1 MVRTRQ
7 PTFIPA
13 HDTNTQMPT
22 QPAETSDQQLV
33 ERVMVDGDERAFR
46 TLYRRH
52 TPYLYQFVLR
62 TLNGD
67 ELEAEDVVQETWI
80 RGTERFGDFQ
90 WRSSLRTWLLAIALN
105 ICRSVFRR
113 RDGGWLELDE
123 GLAENAAAL
132 SAETRMD
139 LEQAL
144 ATLPA
149 GYRTVLLLHDLEG
162 YRHEE
167 IARTLGT
174 SVGTSKSQ
182 LFHARRALRRVMTGA
197 QRQNEV

>member
-1 MVRTRQ
+1 MPPQ
-7 PTFIPA
+7 PP
-13 HDTNTQMPT
+13 
-22 QPAETSDQQLV
+22 ETSDRELV
-33 ERVMVDGDERAFR
+33 ERVMANGDERAFR

-62 TLNGD
+62 TLGWD
-67 ELEAEDVVQETWI
+67 ELEAEEVVQDTWI

-105 ICRSVFRR
+105 VCRGVFRR
-113 RDGGWLELDE
+113 KGRSWMELDE
-123 GLAENAAAL
+123 RLAETAVAPAV
-132 SAETRMD
+132 ETRMD

-144 ATLPA
+144 ASLPA
-149 GYRTVLLLHDLEG
+149 GYRTVFLLHDLEG

-167 IARTLGT
+167 IAQALGT

-182 LFHARRALRRVMTGA
+182 LFHARRALRRMMSGA
-197 QRQNEV
+197 EKQTEV

>member
-1 MVRTRQ
+1 
-7 PTFIPA
+7 
-13 HDTNTQMPT
+13 MPT
-22 QPAETSDQQLV
+22 QPSDWSDRELV
-33 ERVMVDGDERAFR
+33 ERVMEDGDERAFR

-52 TPYLYQFVLR
+52 TPHLYQFVLR
-62 TLNGD
+62 TLGGD

-113 RDGGWLELDE
+113 RDGGWLQLDE
-123 GLAENAAAL
+123 GLAAAAVGL
-132 SAETRMD
+132 QAETRMD
-139 LEQAL
+139 LEHAL
-144 ATLPA
+144 ASLPA

-174 SVGTSKSQ
+174 SIGTSKSQ
-182 LFHARRALRRVMTGA
+182 LFHARRVLRNLMTNGA
-197 QRQNEV
+197 ERRTEV